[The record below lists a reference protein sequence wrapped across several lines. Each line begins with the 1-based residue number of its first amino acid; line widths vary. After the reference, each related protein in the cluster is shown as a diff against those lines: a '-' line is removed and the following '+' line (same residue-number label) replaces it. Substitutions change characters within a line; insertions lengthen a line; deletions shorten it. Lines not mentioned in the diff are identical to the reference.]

1 MEQDMFAMQFNE
13 NSEPPDPRIFEN
25 SNQMLSPENQVVE
38 QETEQVER
46 EHITQQVEEE
56 HVTEQVE
63 ETRQPLY
70 KLQNFDTEASIKNEI
85 KQLILTNAAEEISAK
100 ALEDKRFE
108 VEREITNLRNKTH
121 QLVNKTED
129 LRKEV
134 ETDHERIVRSEE
146 ILLKTTQLIDLLK
159 ENVEKLQV
167 RLRQSQMGI
176 LLNNSVKQYANL
188 ETLRKL
194 YEPEIKKKKESI
206 EALKATSNERI
217 LNLKEELR
225 QEQAALEDLKRKY
238 EEIKKHTSNYD
249 EEIEKSLNNMKIL
262 EQKLAEVEIKKKA
275 VESDFSS
282 EAEKYE
288 SLRTKEEDQ
297 IAKLTKLNKKR
308 IQLEQH
314 LEEMVGEVD
323 QIKNNIT
330 EVECTVS
337 KRELELKELEEKLG
351 AEKMN
356 FQEISD
362 ELQKK
367 FDDMSSRLSEI
378 ASAVTFSLE
387 NNNGLLNTIN
397 ALKSK
402 YSQMCEEKL
411 ALTNKIL
418 KQQEEIHSANIGK
431 MKKQMETEH
440 ARVKFEELQRQYDTS
455 VAMLQSLKNQI
466 TKEKQQV
473 NDQLLEA
480 KAKLETAQ
488 AEHENRLSEMRK
500 KLEYQFASS
509 NYWTEKSEDLQ
520 REANEAEKALQNL
533 EEENNSLQELTAK
546 KLARLNE
553 LKNNLEN
560 LKNVTAEV
568 PLKSLFKSPNAQ
580 NVPKKVKFNEQL
592 SFKSATSSENSSLPV
607 EKTTARPGQLDN
619 SFETWLKNFQADSDE
634 SSDKEY

>member
-297 IAKLTKLNKKR
+297 IAKYKP
-308 IQLEQH
+308 
-314 LEEMVGEVD
+314 
-323 QIKNNIT
+323 
-330 EVECTVS
+330 
-337 KRELELKELEEKLG
+337 
-351 AEKMN
+351 
-356 FQEISD
+356 
-362 ELQKK
+362 
-367 FDDMSSRLSEI
+367 
-378 ASAVTFSLE
+378 
-387 NNNGLLNTIN
+387 
-397 ALKSK
+397 
-402 YSQMCEEKL
+402 
-411 ALTNKIL
+411 
-418 KQQEEIHSANIGK
+418 
-431 MKKQMETEH
+431 
-440 ARVKFEELQRQYDTS
+440 
-455 VAMLQSLKNQI
+455 
-466 TKEKQQV
+466 
-473 NDQLLEA
+473 
-480 KAKLETAQ
+480 
-488 AEHENRLSEMRK
+488 
-500 KLEYQFASS
+500 
-509 NYWTEKSEDLQ
+509 
-520 REANEAEKALQNL
+520 
-533 EEENNSLQELTAK
+533 
-546 KLARLNE
+546 
-553 LKNNLEN
+553 
-560 LKNVTAEV
+560 NVVYPT
-568 PLKSLFKSPNAQ
+568 Q
-580 NVPKKVKFNEQL
+580 
-592 SFKSATSSENSSLPV
+592 
-607 EKTTARPGQLDN
+607 
-619 SFETWLKNFQADSDE
+619 
-634 SSDKEY
+634 